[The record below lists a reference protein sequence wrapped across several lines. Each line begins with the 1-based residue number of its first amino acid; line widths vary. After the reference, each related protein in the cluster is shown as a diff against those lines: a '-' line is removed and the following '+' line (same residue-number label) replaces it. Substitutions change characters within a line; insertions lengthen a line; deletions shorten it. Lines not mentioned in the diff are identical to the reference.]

1 MISTLPILPILLSL
15 AAFLLSSPPA
25 ARDAIDAAAMGS
37 GRDLPPNLLEPIP
50 SRGGLGEIPGADPS
64 LTCRRMLGSPAS
76 RAAEDEI
83 KLIRRRWLGS
93 RRDPAMRA
101 EGMRLLREMTAP
113 TSLLPMHA
121 LLREEKDDVREF
133 VLEHFASLGSPG
145 QAALACIAIRDADPA
160 LRRAAMRRLTI
171 PADPGALAMLDEALR
186 DTTHAV
192 VNHAGVVA
200 SHLQALGAIPH
211 LILAQATADT
221 ISPGGGAAWIAIGT
235 QISYIANLIPIVG
248 NNAATFQPVPGTVME
263 GVVLQIDGCVA
274 YSYRVDVHR
283 TLVAMTTEDYGQS
296 TESLG
301 YDPRAWRIWFN
312 EVYVPFNRDRVAALR
327 AIDAAIGTKDEPAPR
342 GS

>member
-1 MISTLPILPILLSL
+1 VTSILVSL
-15 AAFLLSSPPA
+15 AAILFLSPPA
-25 ARDAIDAAAMGS
+25 PPDAIDAAAMGS

-50 SRGGLGEIPGADPS
+50 SRGGLGAIPGSDPS
-64 LTCRRMLGSPAS
+64 LTCARLLGTPAS
-76 RAAEDEI
+76 RAAEEEI
-83 KLIRRRWLGS
+83 KIIRRRWLGT

-101 EGMRLLREMTAP
+101 EGLRLLREMTAP

-121 LLREEKDDVREF
+121 VLREEKEDVREF
-133 VLEHFASLGSPG
+133 VLAHFASLGSPG
-145 QAALACIAIRDADPA
+145 QAALACIAIRDADPT
-160 LRRAAMRRLTI
+160 LRREAMRRLVI

-248 NNAATFQPVPGTVME
+248 NNVATFQPVPGTVME

-274 YSYRVDVHR
+274 YSYRVEVHR
-283 TLVAMTTEDYGQS
+283 TLVAMTTADYGQS
-296 TESLG
+296 TEALG
-301 YDPRAWRIWFN
+301 YDPRAWRLWFN
-312 EVYVPFNRDRVAALR
+312 DVYVPFNRDRTAALR
-327 AIDAAIGTKDEPAPR
+327 AIDDAIGTRDEPPTS

>member
-1 MISTLPILPILLSL
+1 VTSILVSL
-15 AAFLLSSPPA
+15 AAILFLSPPA
-25 ARDAIDAAAMGS
+25 PPDAIDAAAMGS

-50 SRGGLGEIPGADPS
+50 SRGGLGAIPGSDPS
-64 LTCRRMLGSPAS
+64 LTCARLLGTPAS
-76 RAAEDEI
+76 RAAEEEI
-83 KLIRRRWLGS
+83 KIIRRRWLGT

-101 EGMRLLREMTAP
+101 EGLRLLREMTAP

-121 LLREEKDDVREF
+121 VLREEKEDVREF
-133 VLEHFASLGSPG
+133 VLAHFASLGSPG
-145 QAALACIAIRDADPA
+145 QAALACIAIRDADPT
-160 LRRAAMRRLTI
+160 LRREAMRRLVI

-221 ISPGGGAAWIAIGT
+221 VSPGGGAAWIAIGT

-248 NNAATFQPVPGTVME
+248 NNVATFQPVPGTVME

-274 YSYRVDVHR
+274 YSYRVEVHR
-283 TLVAMTTEDYGQS
+283 TLVAMTTADYGQS
-296 TESLG
+296 TEALG
-301 YDPRAWRIWFN
+301 YDPRAWRLWFN
-312 EVYVPFNRDRVAALR
+312 DVYVPFNRDRTAALR
-327 AIDAAIGTKDEPAPR
+327 AIDDAIGTRDEPPTS

>member
-1 MISTLPILPILLSL
+1 MTSILVSL
-15 AAFLLSSPPA
+15 AAILFLSPPA
-25 ARDAIDAAAMGS
+25 PPDAIDAAAMGS

-50 SRGGLGEIPGADPS
+50 SRGGLGAIPGSDPS
-64 LTCRRMLGSPAS
+64 LTCARLLGTPAS
-76 RAAEDEI
+76 RAAEEEI
-83 KLIRRRWLGS
+83 KIIRRRWLGT

-101 EGMRLLREMTAP
+101 EGLRLLREMTAP

-121 LLREEKDDVREF
+121 MLREEKEDVREF
-133 VLEHFASLGSPG
+133 VLSHFASLGSPG
-145 QAALACIAIRDADPA
+145 QAALACIAIRDADPT
-160 LRRAAMRRLTI
+160 LRREAMRRLVI
-171 PADPGALAMLDEALR
+171 PADAGALAMLDEALR

-248 NNAATFQPVPGTVME
+248 NNVATFQPVPGTVME

-274 YSYRVDVHR
+274 YSYRVEVHR
-283 TLVAMTTEDYGQS
+283 TLVAMTTADYGQS
-296 TESLG
+296 TEALG
-301 YDPRAWRIWFN
+301 YDPRAWRLWFN
-312 EVYVPFNRDRVAALR
+312 DVYVPFNRDRTAALR
-327 AIDAAIGTKDEPAPR
+327 AIDDAIGTRDAPPTS